1 MAFGLPKMRCMTE
14 LDYTLFLKAMLVGLS
29 IAAPVGPIGLL
40 TIQRT
45 LQGGWASGLATGLG
59 AAVADALYGA
69 VGALGV
75 TWLIEL
81 LTSARLPLA
90 LGGGAL
96 LMWLAWQTWRAPLA
110 ESAAQSG
117 GTGLWGQFAGTVV
130 LTLSNPATILSFVAI
145 FGALS
150 GTLGPADGVVASTSV
165 DAVAP
170 ATASPLPMVAGVFA
184 GSALWWLV
192 LATVV
197 AGTRHRFQPQW
208 RRRINLV
215 SALFLAGFALWQV
228 WGACLHL

>member
-1 MAFGLPKMRCMTE
+1 MSTGLGAARPDAQWVWNISFTVAFGLPKMRCMTE
-14 LDYTLFLKAMLVGLS
+14 ADLTLFLKAALVGLS

-59 AAVADALYGA
+59 AAVADATYGA

-81 LTSARLPLA
+81 LTSARQPLA

-96 LMWLAWQTWRAPLA
+96 LLWLAWQTWRAPLTQ
-110 ESAAQSG
+110 SAAQAG

-130 LTLSNPATILSFVAI
+130 LTLSNPATVLSFIAI

-150 GTLGPADGVVASTSV
+150 GTLGPTDGAAANAST
-165 DAVAP
+165 
-170 ATASPLPMVAGVFA
+170 G
-184 GSALWWLV
+184 
-192 LATVV
+192 VV
-197 AGTRHRFQPQW
+197 AGTRHRFQPHW
-208 RRRINLV
+208 RRRINQV

-228 WGACLHL
+228 WGVRPHL